1 MSTPLTPLGLD
12 IAKETFEAELLCDE
26 HSQKGHFENTPAGY
40 KKLSAWLKKHHQE
53 HVHACM
59 EATGRY
65 GEDLALYLHEHGHV
79 VSIVNP
85 SKIHFYAKSKL
96 SRNKTD
102 RVDAHIIAI
111 YCEREKPRAWAPPPP
126 EVLKL
131 QQLVR
136 LVDTVKQQRVQ
147 CLNRLSSEPP
157 FAETRQVVQE
167 QLDLFNRQIKAILK
181 DIHTHLEAYPN
192 LRHGR
197 DLLRSTKGIGVIT
210 AAHLLA
216 VNLPAFESA
225 RAASAYAGLSPYVGE
240 SGKSV
245 HHKSKLCK
253 IGNPE
258 LRRALYMPAL
268 SAIRHNPLVKALVD
282 RMAKAGK
289 CKMVQVAAAMHKL
302 IVVAFG
308 VLKSDMPFDPKYHA
322 NRHFAS

>member
-1 MSTPLTPLGLD
+1 MSTSLTSLGLD
-12 IAKETFEAELLCDE
+12 IAKETFEAALLLNG
-26 HSQKGHFENTPAGY
+26 HTQQGHFVNTPAGY
-40 KKLSAWLKKHHQE
+40 KKLSAWLKKNHQE
-53 HVHACM
+53 RVHACM

-65 GEDLALYLHEHGHV
+65 GENLALYLHERGHV

-85 SKIHFYAKSKL
+85 SRIHFYAKSKL

-102 RVDAHIIAI
+102 RLDANIIAI
-111 YCEREKPRAWAPPPP
+111 YCDRENPRTWAPPPP

-136 LVDTVKQQRVQ
+136 LVDCVKQQRVQ

-157 FAETRQVVQE
+157 FAETREVVQE
-167 QLDLFNRQIKAILK
+167 QLDLFNRQIKDILK
-181 DIHTHLEAYPN
+181 DIHTHLEEHPN

-197 DLLRSTKGIGVIT
+197 DLLRSIKGIGEIT

-216 VNLPAFESA
+216 INLPAFESA
-225 RAASAYAGLSPYVGE
+225 RAASAYAGLSPYVGD

-258 LRRALYMPAL
+258 VRKALYMPAL
-268 SAIRHNPLVKALVD
+268 SAIRHNPLVKALVA

-289 CKMVQVAAAMHKL
+289 CKMVQVGAAMHKL

-308 VLKSDMPFDPKYHA
+308 VLKSDTPFDPKYHA